1 MATKSFNKFG
11 ADASAAFK
19 DFKMPR
25 VDFEG
30 AMNTHKKNMDAF
42 SKAQRSAFEAVKTL
56 TQAHQSYLK
65 DSFGDMKAHLKE
77 VTQAKTLEEKM
88 EVQKRQMKN
97 SFEKAMTHGRSVTQ
111 TVKKAHKDTE
121 SVWHKHFADSAAK
134 ATEMA
139 KHARTVMTKKH

>member
-11 ADASAAFK
+11 SDASASFK
-19 DFKMPR
+19 NFKMPL

-30 AMNTHKKNMDAF
+30 AMNVHKKNMDAF

-56 TQAHQSYLK
+56 TQDHQNYLK
-65 DSFGDMKAHLKE
+65 DAFGDMKEHLKE

-88 EVQKRQMKN
+88 EVQKRRMKN

-111 TVKKAHKDTE
+111 TIQKAHKDSE
-121 SVWHKHFADSAAK
+121 SVWHQHFADNAAK

-139 KHARTVMTKKH
+139 KKARSAMAKKH